1 MHTSADPTKPLA
13 GIRVLEMGQ
22 LIAGPFAGCMLAYFG
37 AEVVKI
43 EPPGTGDPLRNW
55 RVLKD
60 GTSLWWRAM
69 GRNKKCITLN
79 LREPRGRELAR
90 SLALRSDVLV
100 ENFRPGTL
108 ERWGLGPDELR
119 AEAPDLVYA
128 RVSGYGQT
136 GPSAAKPGF
145 ASVCEGFGGLR
156 YINGF
161 PGGPPVRPNLS
172 LGDTLAALHA
182 VIGVLLALV
191 HRNRIDAGAVGGST
205 AGGSGQVVDVAI
217 YESVYNVLEA
227 MVPEYDGAGIVR
239 EPSGSTLT
247 GIVPTNT
254 YPCADERYV
263 IIGGNADSIFKR
275 LMRTAGRD
283 DLADDPRLADN
294 AGRVAHQKRGGRRD
308 CRMDAHARL
317 RPRAGGTRQR
327 RRPGRPHLQ
336 RRGHDA
342 RPAVQRPRDCSRP
355 IEVAGEPLKVPA
367 LVPKLG
373 DTPGATLWP
382 GPEIGAHNRDD
393 LRRHAGSRRRQ
404 APLAP
409 RTTASSESRASCR
422 REVHA
427 ARRPPRAP
435 PWRMRPRPRGPT
447 AFHLS
452 LRPLSRAPPAL
463 EESGTGQFPPP
474 DPPRVAKHPSLPRK
488 IRRISKACIDSVDEF
503 RH

>member
-1 MHTSADPTKPLA
+1 MHPTAEPTKPLE

-55 RVLKD
+55 RVLRD

-79 LREPRGRELAR
+79 LREHRGRELAR
-90 SLALRSDVLV
+90 ALALRSDVLI
-100 ENFRPGTL
+100 ENFRPGTM

-119 AEAPDLVYA
+119 AEAPELVYA

-136 GPSAAKPGF
+136 GPSATKPGF

-191 HRNRIDAGAVGGST
+191 HRNRIDGA
-205 AGGSGQVVDVAI
+205 AGGGTGQVVDVAI

-263 IIGGNADSIFKR
+263 IIGGNADSIFRR
-275 LMRTAGRD
+275 LMRAAGRD
-283 DLADDPRLADN
+283 DLAEDPRLGDN
-294 AGRVAHQKRGGRRD
+294 AGRVAHQREVDEAIAAWTRTLDSDRVLEILDGAGVPAGPIYSVADMLVDPQYNARG
-308 CRMDAHARL
+308 L
-317 RPRAGGTRQR
+317 FET
-327 RRPGRPHLQ
+327 
-336 RRGHDA
+336 
-342 RPAVQRPRDCSRP
+342 V
-355 IEVAGEPLKVPA
+355 EVAGEPLKVPA

-382 GPEIGAHNRDD
+382 GPELGAHNREVYVDTLGLPED
-393 LRRHAGSRRRQ
+393 ELR
-404 APLAP
+404 
-409 RTTASSESRASCR
+409 
-422 REVHA
+422 
-427 ARRPPRAP
+427 
-435 PWRMRPRPRGPT
+435 
-447 AFHLS
+447 S
-452 LRPLSRAPPAL
+452 L
-463 EESGTGQFPPP
+463 GNDG
-474 DPPRVAKHPSLPRK
+474 
-488 IRRISKACIDSVDEF
+488 II
-503 RH
+503 